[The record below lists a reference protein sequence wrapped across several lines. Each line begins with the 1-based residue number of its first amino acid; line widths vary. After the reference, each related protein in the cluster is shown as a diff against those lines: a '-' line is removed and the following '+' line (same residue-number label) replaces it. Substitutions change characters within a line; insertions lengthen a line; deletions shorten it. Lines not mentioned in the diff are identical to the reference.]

1 MLKHFE
7 NQAYALLRIFS
18 GFMFCFHGLQKV
30 LGLFGGPLQ
39 QPLTQLWIGGILEL
53 VCGLGIFLGWRTRL
67 WAFLASGEMAVA
79 YFQFH
84 WKFQMD
90 QNFFPAVNHGELAV
104 LYCFIFLFIATR
116 GGGSFAVDKQAK

>member
-7 NQAYALLRIFS
+7 NQAYALLRIVS

-39 QPLTQLWIGGILEL
+39 QPLTQLWVGGILEL
-53 VCGLGIFLGWRTRL
+53 VCGMGIFFGWRTRL
-67 WAFLASGEMAVA
+67 WAFIASGEMAVA

-84 WKFQMD
+84 WKFQLD
-90 QNFFPAVNHGELAV
+90 QNFFPAVNHGEMAV
-104 LYCFIFLFIATR
+104 LYCFVFFFIACK
-116 GGGSFAVDKQAK
+116 GAGSFAVDKQAK